1 MPKSLGKSAKRAME
15 VVQEDESNGTST
27 ASQPHDTNLE
37 DEDADE
43 KYIPP
48 INKIIE

>member
-1 MPKSLGKSAKRAME
+1 MPKTVGKSAKRKME
-15 VVQEDESNGTST
+15 VVKEEEST
-27 ASQPHDTNLE
+27 ASQAHDP
-37 DEDADE
+37 DEEEALE